1 MCYNAQ
7 DGRKDEPE
15 RMTNNSTV
23 FLVML
28 VSVVFLI
35 SLSKGG
41 LGGMAGSLATP
52 LMALVMPVNQVLGL
66 ILPFM
71 LLADVF
77 AMALHWRK
85 WNGRLVWLLLPGAV
99 IGVTI
104 GTFFIAHVSTY
115 GLKIGLAVIAL
126 LFVVYKL
133 VEKRLLASL
142 TYQARNWHGWL
153 AGTTAGFASS
163 LAHSGGPPISI
174 YLMLLDVTPTV
185 FLGTSVLFFA
195 ILNWVKVPYYLY
207 IHLFDFQRLW
217 QLAWIF
223 PIVPLGVWFGRWLVK
238 KVSKTIFDNI
248 ILVLLVL
255 TALLL
260 IFG

>member
-1 MCYNAQ
+1 
-7 DGRKDEPE
+7 
-15 RMTNNSTV
+15 MTNHPTE
-23 FLVML
+23 FLIML
-28 VSVVFLI
+28 AAVTFLI

-77 AMALHWRK
+77 AIALHWRK
-85 WNGRLVWLLLPGAV
+85 WDGRLVWLLIPGAV

-104 GTFFIAHVSTY
+104 GTFFIANAPTNV
-115 GLKIGLAVIAL
+115 LKIGLAVIAL
-126 LFVVYKL
+126 LFVAYKL
-133 VEKRLLASL
+133 VEKRLLAALEYKERS
-142 TYQARNWHGWL
+142 WHGWL

-163 LAHSGGPPISI
+163 LAHSGSPPISI
-174 YLMLLDVTPTV
+174 YLMLLNVTPTV

-195 ILNWVKVPYYLY
+195 ILNWIKVPYYHY
-207 IHLFDFQRLW
+207 IHLFDFQELK
-217 QLAWIF
+217 QVAWVF
-223 PIVPLGVWFGRWLVK
+223 LIVPFGVWFGRWLVT

-248 ILVLLVL
+248 ILVLLL
-255 TALLL
+255 ITAILL